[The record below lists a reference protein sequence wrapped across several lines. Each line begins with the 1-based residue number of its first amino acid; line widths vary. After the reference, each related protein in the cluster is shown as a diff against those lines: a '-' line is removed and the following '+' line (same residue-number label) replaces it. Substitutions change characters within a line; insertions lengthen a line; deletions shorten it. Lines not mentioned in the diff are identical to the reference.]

1 MSLTTRCQRHYFG
14 TLLFSGKLLPK
25 FLTISPSFDIWE
37 HFKALKGDFYAWEDQ
52 PFWVGLVVLQ
62 VYDHCIELMTD
73 PFGNYLMQKLVEYCN
88 DEQRTI
94 IAQKVWYKVDTV
106 CFFWKTWSLR
116 IPLSFLSSFFLQ
128 VLLMQD
134 TDETI
139 LQFFIAVQYDHM
151 HPISEQFFF
160 VGKFFSVPP
169 SCSDRMETF
178 GFHFLDIFKCVGCAH
193 LWTTVQTLRG
203 TH

>member
-1 MSLTTRCQRHYFG
+1 MQ
-14 TLLFSGKLLPK
+14 SG
-25 FLTISPSFDIWE
+25 
-37 HFKALKGDFYAWEDQ
+37 H
-52 PFWVGLVVLQ
+52 
-62 VYDHCIELMTD
+62 
-73 PFGNYLMQKLVEYCN
+73 
-88 DEQRTI
+88 
-94 IAQKVWYKVDTV
+94 
-106 CFFWKTWSLR
+106 CFFLKDLELEDSTEFSV
-116 IPLSFLSSFFLQ
+116 FFFLQ